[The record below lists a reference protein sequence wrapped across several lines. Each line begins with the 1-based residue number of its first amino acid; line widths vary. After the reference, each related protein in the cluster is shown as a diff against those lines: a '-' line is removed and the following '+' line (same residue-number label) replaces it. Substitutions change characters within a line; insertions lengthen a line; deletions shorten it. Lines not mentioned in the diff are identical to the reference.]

1 MPHLT
6 DAAVKR
12 LPLPAKGN
20 KIHYDDEV
28 LGFGVRATAAGYR
41 SFVLNYVTDGG
52 RERRIT
58 IGRFGDWATTAARAK
73 ARDLRREIDSGGDPL
88 ADIEALREA
97 PSVADLIT
105 RFIAEHVARKRPST
119 IRAYRQILRQ
129 HIAPYFG
136 NHAKVAD
143 VTHDDVQKLHDKIT
157 KAGRSYAANRAM
169 AVASKMFSLA
179 CRWKMRP
186 DNPAKGIERNYETK
200 RKRYVKGDEL
210 GRLIEALN
218 KYSNQNVAD
227 VFRLLLFTGCRRGE
241 ALAARWADLDLTAG
255 IWTKPGSTTKQ
266 KSDHVAPLSAP
277 ARQLLSEIQQ
287 RQSSKQKVL
296 GEYVF
301 PGAGDSG
308 HVVEIK
314 RAWRAITKAAG
325 ITGLRI
331 HDLRHSFASQLASGG
346 ASLPLIGALL
356 GHSNPNTTHR
366 YAHLYDDP
374 QRAAVEKVGAAIVNA
389 GKPVEEPVKLP
400 RRGG

>member
-1 MPHLT
+1 MAHLT
-6 DAAVKR
+6 DASIKK
-12 LPLPAKGN
+12 LPVPAKGN
-20 KIHYDDEV
+20 KVHYEER
-28 LGFGVRATAAGYR
+28 GFGVRVTAGGAR
-41 SFVLNYVTDGG
+41 SFVLNYVTQAG

-58 IGRFGDWATTAARAK
+58 IGSTEDWATTDARAK
-73 ARDLRREIDSGGDPL
+73 AKELRREIDNGGDPL
-88 ADIEALREA
+88 GDIEDARAA
-97 PSVADLIT
+97 PAVADLID
-105 RFIAEHVARKRPST
+105 RFLTEHVERKRAST
-119 IRAYRQILRQ
+119 TRAYRQILRQ
-129 HIAPYFG
+129 HIGPHFG
-136 NHAKVAD
+136 NHVKVAE
-143 VTHDDVQKLHDKIT
+143 VTHDDVQRLHDKIT
-157 KAGRSYAANRAM
+157 KAGRAYAANRTM

-200 RKRYVKGDEL
+200 RKRYTRGDEL
-210 GRLIEALN
+210 ARLIEALN
-218 KYSNQNVAD
+218 KHSNQNVAD

-241 ALAARWADLDLTAG
+241 ALACRWADCDLTAG
-255 IWTKPGSTTKQ
+255 VWSKPGSATKQ
-266 KSDHVAPLSAP
+266 KTDHVVPLSAP

-287 RQSSKQKVL
+287 RQMKKQKVL

-346 ASLPLIGALL
+346 ASLPLIGSLL

-366 YAHLYDDP
+366 YAHLFDDP
-374 QRAAVEKVGAAIVNA
+374 QRAAVEKVGVVIEAA
-389 GKPVEEPVKLP
+389 GKPAQEPTPL
-400 RRGG
+400 RRGR